1 VHSRRWLVVTL
12 VVLATVFAYVSI
24 LALWA
29 NRQFLN
35 TDNWVKTSSELLQK
49 ESVRNQVSG
58 FVVDQL
64 YAHVDVRA
72 EIANAL
78 PPAAKPLAGPAA
90 GGLRNAF
97 QKGIDQLLQ
106 RPRVQ
111 VLWEKAN
118 RVSHQLLL
126 RAIEGGGKRVSTTGG
141 VVTLNLGAIVAGV
154 ASRLG
159 LGNVAAKIPPGS
171 AQITIL
177 RSKQLDAIQNLLQA
191 LRGVTVI
198 VVLLTLVLLAV
209 AVAVARDRKREALRM
224 AGFGLIVAGI
234 LALLTRYFLGSSVV
248 DSLSS
253 TAAVR
258 SAVADTWTVATSFLV
273 QAAASCIAYGVVVVL
288 AAWLAGPTKRATSVR
303 RFLTPY
309 LDDARIAYGA
319 LLAVLL
325 LLVVWAPTPAV
336 RKPLGLL
343 ILALVLGI
351 GVEMLRRQ
359 TRRERAATQNPA

>member
-1 VHSRRWLVVTL
+1 VRSRHWLVVTL
-12 VVLATVFAYVSI
+12 VILATVFAYLSI
-24 LALWA
+24 LGLWA

-49 ESVRNQVSG
+49 ESVRSEVAG
-58 FVVDQL
+58 FLVDQL

-97 QKGIDQLLQ
+97 DKGVDALLQ

-111 VLWEKAN
+111 ELWQDAN
-118 RVSHQLLL
+118 RAAHKLLL
-126 RAIEGGGKRVSTTGG
+126 KTIEGGGKRVSTSGG
-141 VVTLNLGAIVAGV
+141 VVTLDLGAIAAGV

-177 RSKQLDAIQNLLQA
+177 HSNQLDAIQKALKA
-191 LRGVTVI
+191 LRGVTLI
-198 VVLLTLVLLAV
+198 LVLLTLAFLVAAV
-209 AVAVARDRKREALRM
+209 ALARDRRREALRM

-234 LALLTRYFLGSSVV
+234 LALLTRYFVGSSVV
-248 DSLSS
+248 DSLAT
-253 TAAVR
+253 TAAVH
-258 SAVADTWTVATSFLV
+258 SAVADTWSVATSFLV
-273 QAAASCIAYGVVVVL
+273 QAAEASIVYGVIVVL
-288 AAWLAGPTKRATSVR
+288 AAWLAGPTKWATSTR

-319 LLAVLL
+319 LLVVLL
-325 LLVVWAPTPAV
+325 LLVVWGPTPAT

-343 ILALVLGI
+343 ILAILLGV
-351 GVEMLRRQ
+351 GVEVLRRQ
-359 TRRERAATQNPA
+359 ARRERAATQSPA